1 MEISDEL
8 NFRVTYVPRVKEG
21 KGKYCTGCRRC
32 EYGCPD
38 WAIYVLEEGENDKL
52 TEKARTWRG
61 INYE

>member
-1 MEISDEL
+1 LEISDEL
-8 NFRVTYVPRVKEG
+8 NFRVAYVPRVKEG

-52 TEKARTWRG
+52 TEKART
-61 INYE
+61 